1 MLFGLQKT
9 QFNNPHSHV
18 DLWNCGKHL
27 LERCRNF
34 ALCCTSRI
42 LIFLQ
47 NSVLPQISC
56 NFDLSSRCDLM
67 LPTHEIVIPQ
77 DNLYV
82 NTWETDF
89 VEFPKSTPNE
99 KITPRSD
106 DVDSI
111 RPSSDDAGQW
121 DRIFTDVDLRSI

>member
-1 MLFGLQKT
+1 
-9 QFNNPHSHV
+9 
-18 DLWNCGKHL
+18 
-27 LERCRNF
+27 
-34 ALCCTSRI
+34 
-42 LIFLQ
+42 
-47 NSVLPQISC
+47 
-56 NFDLSSRCDLM
+56 M

-99 KITPRSD
+99 KITPRTD

-111 RPSSDDAGQW
+111 RPSSDDA
-121 DRIFTDVDLRSI
+121 DVFSPMWTFGPYD